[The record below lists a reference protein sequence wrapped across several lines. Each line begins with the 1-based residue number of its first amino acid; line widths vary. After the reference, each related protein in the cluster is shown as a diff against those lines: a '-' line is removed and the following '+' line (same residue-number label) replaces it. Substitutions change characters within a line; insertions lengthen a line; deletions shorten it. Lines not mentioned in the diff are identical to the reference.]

1 MQINLTKT
9 NEILPDCSCI
19 YIIRKS
25 TSLKAYP
32 FSKTEFEYIKKQL
45 EEDEKQIAVNS
56 YFRHSFIQVL
66 NEEKEFFMQKEEL
79 RKGAHDLLKKIRAA
93 KVEEI
98 LIVDELWDP
107 ELSLAFIEGLGLS
120 AYRFSKYMTD
130 KKDQELKLK
139 QVKLFSSYI
148 NEADLAEIKV
158 LCEAVYLARD
168 LVNEPVVYL
177 NAEKLAE
184 IIQSTL
190 VPLGCKVEVFNKNRI
205 KSLKMGGILAVNK
218 GSVDPPTFSVIE
230 WKPENAVNEKPL
242 ILVGKGVV
250 FDTGGL
256 SLKSTT
262 DSMDYMKSDMSGAA
276 AVFGAVYA
284 IAKRN
289 VPLYLIGLIPATDN
303 RPGGNAI
310 APGDVITMYN
320 GTSVEVTNTDAEG
333 RLILADAL
341 SYARQYDPQ
350 LVIDLATL
358 TGSAK
363 AAIGSAGIVA
373 FSTADEDTYR
383 NFEESGW
390 NVYERLVKFPLWDEY
405 SEAIKSD
412 IADLKNLGGKNSG
425 AITAAKFLQHFVDY
439 PWIHLDIAGPS
450 YLGSHDSYRG
460 KGGTGAGIRL
470 LFDFLKNSQ

>member
-1 MQINLTKT
+1 MEINLTKIT
-9 NEILPDCSCI
+9 DLLPERSSV

-25 TSLKAYP
+25 TSLEAYS
-32 FSKTEFEYIKKQL
+32 FSKAEYEYLKRQL
-45 EEDEKQIAVNS
+45 NDGEKQITINS
-56 YFRHSFIQVL
+56 YSRQSFIHVL
-66 NEEKEFFMQKEEL
+66 NEEKDFYIQKEEL
-79 RKGAHDLLKKIRAA
+79 RKGAYDLLKQINKAKI
-93 KVEEI
+93 EELFVI
-98 LIVDELWDP
+98 DELWDP
-107 ELSLAFIEGLGLS
+107 ELSLAFVEGLVLS
-120 AYRFSKYMTD
+120 AYKFDKYFTD

-139 QVKLFSSYI
+139 QINLYSSYI
-148 NEADLAEIKV
+148 SEADLQEITV
-158 LCEAVYLARD
+158 ICEAVYLARD
-168 LVNEPVVYL
+168 MVNEPVVYL

-190 VPLGCKVEVFNKNRI
+190 IPLGCKVEVLNKARI
-205 KSLKMGGILAVNK
+205 QSLKMGGILAVNK

-230 WKPENAVNEKPL
+230 WKPDNAINEKPFIL
-242 ILVGKGVV
+242 IGKGVV
-250 FDTGGL
+250 YDTGGL

-310 APGDVITMYN
+310 TPGDVITMYN
-320 GTSVEVTNTDAEG
+320 GTTVEITNTDAEG

-341 SYARQYDPQ
+341 SYAGQYDPQ

-363 AAIGSAGIVA
+363 AAIGSAGTVA
-373 FSTADEDTYR
+373 FSTTDEETYR

-405 SEAIKSD
+405 SEANKSD

-425 AITAAKFLQHFVDY
+425 AITAAKFLQHFVNY
-439 PWIHLDIAGPS
+439 AWIHLDIAGPS
-450 YLGSHDSYRG
+450 YLSATDSYRG
-460 KGGTGAGIRL
+460 KGGTGTGIRL
-470 LFDFLKNSQ
+470 LFDFLKKSQ